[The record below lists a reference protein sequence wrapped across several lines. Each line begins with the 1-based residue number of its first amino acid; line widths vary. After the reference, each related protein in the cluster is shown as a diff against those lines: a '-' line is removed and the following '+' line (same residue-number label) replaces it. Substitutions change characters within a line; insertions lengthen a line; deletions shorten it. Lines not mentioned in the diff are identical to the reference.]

1 MKSRKLKENQTDSG
15 ISVKEAGRR
24 GGYSTL
30 EHKGVEFF
38 RQIGRKG
45 GQRTAGLYRELLAE
59 FGKSGGRPRR
69 PIFSDSVGERDQQ

>member
-15 ISVKEAGRR
+15 ISVKEAG
-24 GGYSTL
+24 
-30 EHKGVEFF
+30 
-38 RQIGRKG
+38 
-45 GQRTAGLYRELLAE
+45 RELLAE